1 MISLGPGKMNI
12 DIFNKFVMGHAILTK
27 VIGLVNKTLNMTFFK
42 KKNVFKIYVRFWI
55 NDVLKT
61 GHFQR
66 KTVIGL
72 MP

>member
-42 KKNVFKIYVRFWI
+42 KKKMSLRFM
-55 NDVLKT
+55 L
-61 GHFQR
+61 GF
-66 KTVIGL
+66 GL
-72 MP
+72 MAS

>member
-1 MISLGPGKMNI
+1 
-12 DIFNKFVMGHAILTK
+12 MGHAILTK
-27 VIGLVNKTLNMTFFK
+27 VIGLFNKTLNMTFFNK
-42 KKNVFKIYVRFWI
+42 QKNVFKIYVRFWI
-55 NDVLKT
+55 NDILKT